1 MYEGG
6 KPTIMLRRVYAVICE
21 WEERLARFLLTATLA
36 VVLFAAFTRYI
47 GHPIAWGMEFA
58 TFLFAWAVFL
68 AADAALRH
76 DRHPSVDLFV
86 NLLPKKVRLGIKLL
100 NYALILIF
108 LVVLAYHGSILTW
121 TTRFRTY
128 SGIPGF
134 SYAWPTLSVPV
145 GCLLLSITTILKAR
159 ETWQAFR
166 GAGNGEA
173 QGEGVDKA

>member
-1 MYEGG
+1 
-6 KPTIMLRRVYAVICE
+6 MLRRVYAVICE

-36 VVLFAAFTRYI
+36 VILFAAFTRYI

-68 AADAALRH
+68 AADAAFRH

-86 NLLPKKVRLGIKLL
+86 NLLPEKVRLGVKLF

-108 LVVLAYHGSILTW
+108 LAVLAYHGSTLTW

>member
-1 MYEGG
+1 
-6 KPTIMLRRVYAVICE
+6 MLRRVYAVICE

-36 VVLFAAFTRYI
+36 VILFAAFTRHI
-47 GHPIAWGMEFA
+47 AHPLAWGMEFA

-68 AADAALRH
+68 AADAAFRH
-76 DRHPSVDLFV
+76 DRHPAVGLLV
-86 NLLPKKVRLGIKLL
+86 NLLPEEGGPGFKLVDR
-100 NYALILIF
+100 ALIPIF
-108 LVVLAYHGSILTW
+108 LAVLAYHGSTLTW

-145 GCLLLSITTILKAR
+145 GCVLLSITTILKAR